1 MNYSSCNNQAR
12 TATFCR
18 IRCLH
23 QIESYARAKLSHLK
37 SCLQALNHSVIRAGP
52 PDTPALCSPSAF
64 PSSVTPSLTV
74 LGMRMRESFSCLQAP
89 TMSSSDTVDR
99 TMGAGEVPARPSTF
113 NLSVRLCRPKEKGLF
128 LFCPSKHTHKP
139 NAEETWSI

>member
-37 SCLQALNHSVIRAGP
+37 PCLQALNHSVIRAGP
-52 PDTPALCSPSAF
+52 SGTPVPVSPSAF
-64 PSSVTPSLTV
+64 LPAASPSPPV
-74 LGMRMRESFSCLQAP
+74 LGMRMRMSFSRLQAP
-89 TMSSSDTVDR
+89 MISSSDAVDR
-99 TMGAGEVPARPSTF
+99 IMGAGEVPARPSTF
-113 NLSVRLCRPKEKGLF
+113 DLSVWLCRPKEQDLILF
-128 LFCPSKHTHKP
+128 FPSQHTHKP